1 MITQS
6 KHQLK
11 KARRSLA
18 AVRCSLATVR
28 CSLAAVRCSH
38 VLGLFATVH
47 GRLIFL
53 NCWCSAMS
61 FVYARIK
68 SNVLIV
74 GMVGINEGL
83 ISAAEAAF
91 GGIKV
96 PKHILIANFKCVNF
110 FPIYIN
116 KNLLKTEIFSHYR
129 LYLLNKMLVK
139 KSLIGS

>member
-1 MITQS
+1 MLS
-6 KHQLK
+6 GHCKMLSCRCEMLSCSRAFCNS
-11 KARRSLA
+11 ARSAYFLELL
-18 AVRCSLATVR
+18 VLC
-28 CSLAAVRCSH
+28 H
-38 VLGLFATVH
+38 VLCL
-47 GRLIFL
+47 RLNKL
-53 NCWCSAMS
+53 NL
-61 FVYARIK
+61 
-68 SNVLIV
+68 LIL